1 MIDSITIKKC
11 LKGNQRAFKEAYN
24 DSLPYVLSVVSRY
37 IFDKSAR
44 PDVVQNV
51 YINFFNALK
60 KFDSKR
66 GNIKTFLRIITVN
79 TCLTYLKKESKAPFI
94 HSLDVIEE
102 TSISSETENKI
113 LELTKEDILELLID
127 MPQGYKI
134 VFLLSAMDGFSHVEI
149 SEKLNITPETSRS
162 QFFRAKKWLVKK
174 FNNSTLIQ
182 SYGIF

>member
-1 MIDSITIKKC
+1 
-11 LKGNQRAFKEAYN
+11 
-24 DSLPYVLSVVSRY
+24 
-37 IFDKSAR
+37 
-44 PDVVQNV
+44 
-51 YINFFNALK
+51 
-60 KFDSKR
+60 
-66 GNIKTFLRIITVN
+66 VN